1 MVAVIIKNKVTDQE
15 AYLPLAKAFAA
26 DARMETGCIEMK
38 VYVDPED
45 KEHVYFITK
54 WEAKSDFE
62 NHVKGEVFAK
72 HIPQMG
78 QYYVSGTDSILE
90 LAE

>member
-26 DARMETGCIEMK
+26 DGSKENGCIEMK
-38 VYVDPED
+38 VYVDPAD

-78 QYYVSGTDSILE
+78 QYYVSGTDTILE
-90 LAE
+90 LAK